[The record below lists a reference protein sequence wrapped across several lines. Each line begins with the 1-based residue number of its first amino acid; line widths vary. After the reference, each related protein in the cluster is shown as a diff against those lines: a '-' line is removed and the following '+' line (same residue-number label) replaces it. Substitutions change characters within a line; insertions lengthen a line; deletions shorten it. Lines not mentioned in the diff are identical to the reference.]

1 MNPTPPQAAGS
12 LNRFLNAIE
21 AAGNKLPH
29 ITMLFIWALVITLVI
44 SLALSYVSFD
54 YRHPSTGAVIAVTN
68 MLAPAN
74 LLDLVVNSVKN
85 FMGFPPLGITLV
97 ATLGIGIAE
106 GSGFIHTLLRKLM
119 SYIPR
124 AALTP
129 AVVIVSIL
137 CHVASDSVYVILM
150 PLAALMFYCAGRHPL
165 AGVACSF
172 AGLSGGFTASYTP
185 SVIDPV
191 MQSFT
196 QAAAQTLDASYSV
209 NVLCNYFFALGGTF
223 FVIAACWYV
232 TDKIVEPRL
241 WATMPL
247 DKGLEND
254 PDLRITP
261 VSALENSAYRQ
272 ACTVFLGLAAL
283 LFVLCWPEG
292 SMLRAPDGS
301 LTSPKAPV
309 MQAIVPLIFIFFSLP
324 GIVYGYAAGT
334 FKSSSDVIKSMEEVM
349 KMLLGFMVFAFFAA
363 QFLYVF
369 GKSGIGTLLAISGA
383 EFLKDL
389 GMPSAGSLLGIIIFT
404 GMLNLLI
411 TSATSKWAILSTIF
425 VPMLMMLGISPELTQ
440 AAFRV
445 SDSAV
450 NVCTPMFPFYPLL
463 IMYCQ
468 KYCKQAGVGTLSSM
482 MIPYTL
488 ALLVALTFVLYNF
501 LRYVA
506 VSSESDPK
514 VGRVPSS
521 EGQRELAKLLAREL
535 EALGLVEIELNEH
548 AILTALLP
556 ANVEGAPAVGWVAH
570 LDTVPVSLSPD
581 VKAQVIHYEG
591 GDVLLNAQKDIWVRL
606 EEHPELAAYAGQDI
620 VFTDGTSVL
629 GADNKAAVANVMTM
643 LAVVTREN
651 RPHGDIR
658 VAFVPDEEIG
668 LCGSKLLDLKK
679 FKVDFAY
686 TIDCCALGEIVW
698 ETFNACSVSIRI
710 KGVTAHPMSAKGV
723 LVNPLLVATDLINRF
738 DRLQTPEQTEGK
750 EGYWWFTDC
759 EANAAECR
767 LTMNIRDFD
776 RSRYDSRKAFVL
788 EAVEAV
794 RAQHPR
800 AVIEA
805 ELVDV
810 YSNIADSLGDD
821 RSPVELLY
829 KAADNLGIT
838 TNTIAM
844 RGGTDGSAL
853 SAKGL
858 VTPNYFTGACNF
870 HSYAEFLP
878 LPSLHKS
885 LEMTLELVRLTAGK

>member
-404 GMLNLLI
+404 GMLNLGDLQ
-411 TSATSKWAILSTIF
+411 
-425 VPMLMMLGISPELTQ
+425 VG
-440 AAFRV
+440 
-445 SDSAV
+445 D
-450 NVCTPMFPFYPLL
+450 PFDHLRPD
-463 IMYCQ
+463 
-468 KYCKQAGVGTLSSM
+468 ADDARH
-482 MIPYTL
+482 L
-488 ALLVALTFVLYNF
+488 A
-501 LRYVA
+501 
-506 VSSESDPK
+506 
-514 VGRVPSS
+514 
-521 EGQRELAKLLAREL
+521 
-535 EALGLVEIELNEH
+535 
-548 AILTALLP
+548 
-556 ANVEGAPAVGWVAH
+556 
-570 LDTVPVSLSPD
+570 
-581 VKAQVIHYEG
+581 
-591 GDVLLNAQKDIWVRL
+591 
-606 EEHPELAAYAGQDI
+606 
-620 VFTDGTSVL
+620 
-629 GADNKAAVANVMTM
+629 
-643 LAVVTREN
+643 
-651 RPHGDIR
+651 
-658 VAFVPDEEIG
+658 
-668 LCGSKLLDLKK
+668 
-679 FKVDFAY
+679 
-686 TIDCCALGEIVW
+686 
-698 ETFNACSVSIRI
+698 
-710 KGVTAHPMSAKGV
+710 
-723 LVNPLLVATDLINRF
+723 
-738 DRLQTPEQTEGK
+738 
-750 EGYWWFTDC
+750 
-759 EANAAECR
+759 
-767 LTMNIRDFD
+767 
-776 RSRYDSRKAFVL
+776 
-788 EAVEAV
+788 
-794 RAQHPR
+794 
-800 AVIEA
+800 
-805 ELVDV
+805 
-810 YSNIADSLGDD
+810 
-821 RSPVELLY
+821 
-829 KAADNLGIT
+829 
-838 TNTIAM
+838 
-844 RGGTDGSAL
+844 
-853 SAKGL
+853 
-858 VTPNYFTGACNF
+858 
-870 HSYAEFLP
+870 
-878 LPSLHKS
+878 
-885 LEMTLELVRLTAGK
+885 

>member
-261 VSALENSAYRQ
+261 VSALENNAYRK

-349 KMLLGFMVFAFFAA
+349 KM
-363 QFLYVF
+363 
-369 GKSGIGTLLAISGA
+369 
-383 EFLKDL
+383 
-389 GMPSAGSLLGIIIFT
+389 LLGIIIFT

-488 ALLVALTFVLYNF
+488 ALLVALTFVLYAF
-501 LRYVA
+501 WGIGIPIGFDSGYVY
-506 VSSESDPK
+506 P
-514 VGRVPSS
+514 
-521 EGQRELAKLLAREL
+521 
-535 EALGLVEIELNEH
+535 
-548 AILTALLP
+548 
-556 ANVEGAPAVGWVAH
+556 
-570 LDTVPVSLSPD
+570 PV
-581 VKAQVIHYEG
+581 K
-591 GDVLLNAQKDIWVRL
+591 
-606 EEHPELAAYAGQDI
+606 
-620 VFTDGTSVL
+620 
-629 GADNKAAVANVMTM
+629 
-643 LAVVTREN
+643 
-651 RPHGDIR
+651 
-658 VAFVPDEEIG
+658 
-668 LCGSKLLDLKK
+668 
-679 FKVDFAY
+679 
-686 TIDCCALGEIVW
+686 
-698 ETFNACSVSIRI
+698 
-710 KGVTAHPMSAKGV
+710 
-723 LVNPLLVATDLINRF
+723 
-738 DRLQTPEQTEGK
+738 
-750 EGYWWFTDC
+750 
-759 EANAAECR
+759 
-767 LTMNIRDFD
+767 
-776 RSRYDSRKAFVL
+776 
-788 EAVEAV
+788 
-794 RAQHPR
+794 
-800 AVIEA
+800 
-805 ELVDV
+805 
-810 YSNIADSLGDD
+810 
-821 RSPVELLY
+821 
-829 KAADNLGIT
+829 
-838 TNTIAM
+838 
-844 RGGTDGSAL
+844 
-853 SAKGL
+853 
-858 VTPNYFTGACNF
+858 
-870 HSYAEFLP
+870 
-878 LPSLHKS
+878 
-885 LEMTLELVRLTAGK
+885 

>member
-74 LLDLVVNSVKN
+74 LLDLVVNSVNN

-261 VSALENSAYRQ
+261 VSALENSAYRK

-488 ALLVALTFVLYNF
+488 ALLVALTFVLYAF
-501 LRYVA
+501 WGIGIPIGFDSGYVY
-506 VSSESDPK
+506 P
-514 VGRVPSS
+514 
-521 EGQRELAKLLAREL
+521 
-535 EALGLVEIELNEH
+535 
-548 AILTALLP
+548 
-556 ANVEGAPAVGWVAH
+556 
-570 LDTVPVSLSPD
+570 PV
-581 VKAQVIHYEG
+581 K
-591 GDVLLNAQKDIWVRL
+591 
-606 EEHPELAAYAGQDI
+606 
-620 VFTDGTSVL
+620 
-629 GADNKAAVANVMTM
+629 
-643 LAVVTREN
+643 
-651 RPHGDIR
+651 
-658 VAFVPDEEIG
+658 
-668 LCGSKLLDLKK
+668 
-679 FKVDFAY
+679 
-686 TIDCCALGEIVW
+686 
-698 ETFNACSVSIRI
+698 
-710 KGVTAHPMSAKGV
+710 
-723 LVNPLLVATDLINRF
+723 
-738 DRLQTPEQTEGK
+738 
-750 EGYWWFTDC
+750 
-759 EANAAECR
+759 
-767 LTMNIRDFD
+767 
-776 RSRYDSRKAFVL
+776 
-788 EAVEAV
+788 
-794 RAQHPR
+794 
-800 AVIEA
+800 
-805 ELVDV
+805 
-810 YSNIADSLGDD
+810 
-821 RSPVELLY
+821 
-829 KAADNLGIT
+829 
-838 TNTIAM
+838 
-844 RGGTDGSAL
+844 
-853 SAKGL
+853 
-858 VTPNYFTGACNF
+858 
-870 HSYAEFLP
+870 
-878 LPSLHKS
+878 
-885 LEMTLELVRLTAGK
+885 

>member
-1 MNPTPPQAAGS
+1 
-12 LNRFLNAIE
+12 
-21 AAGNKLPH
+21 
-29 ITMLFIWALVITLVI
+29 
-44 SLALSYVSFD
+44 
-54 YRHPSTGAVIAVTN
+54 
-68 MLAPAN
+68 
-74 LLDLVVNSVKN
+74 
-85 FMGFPPLGITLV
+85 
-97 ATLGIGIAE
+97 
-106 GSGFIHTLLRKLM
+106 
-119 SYIPR
+119 
-124 AALTP
+124 
-129 AVVIVSIL
+129 
-137 CHVASDSVYVILM
+137 
-150 PLAALMFYCAGRHPL
+150 MFYCAGRHPL
-165 AGVACSF
+165 AGVACSVRRSY
-172 AGLSGGFTASYTP
+172 SGGCTASYTP

-261 VSALENSAYRQ
+261 VSALENSAYRK

-488 ALLVALTFVLYNF
+488 ALLVALTFVLYAF
-501 LRYVA
+501 WGHRHPDRLRFGLRL
-506 VSSESDPK
+506 P
-514 VGRVPSS
+514 
-521 EGQRELAKLLAREL
+521 AREVRG
-535 EALGLVEIELNEH
+535 APRP
-548 AILTALLP
+548 ARTPSRTPPFRLP
-556 ANVEGAPAVGWVAH
+556 AGF
-570 LDTVPVSLSPD
+570 LM
-581 VKAQVIHYEG
+581 Q
-591 GDVLLNAQKDIWVRL
+591 
-606 EEHPELAAYAGQDI
+606 
-620 VFTDGTSVL
+620 
-629 GADNKAAVANVMTM
+629 
-643 LAVVTREN
+643 
-651 RPHGDIR
+651 
-658 VAFVPDEEIG
+658 
-668 LCGSKLLDLKK
+668 
-679 FKVDFAY
+679 
-686 TIDCCALGEIVW
+686 
-698 ETFNACSVSIRI
+698 
-710 KGVTAHPMSAKGV
+710 
-723 LVNPLLVATDLINRF
+723 NRF
-738 DRLQTPEQTEGK
+738 SCNPRKKDRRDDRHPPSLCRRTQRQLPALRRRLLRERPEG
-750 EGYWWFTDC
+750 
-759 EANAAECR
+759 R
-767 LTMNIRDFD
+767 
-776 RSRYDSRKAFVL
+776 
-788 EAVEAV
+788 
-794 RAQHPR
+794 PR
-800 AVIEA
+800 AELRGPARAREA
-805 ELVDV
+805 
-810 YSNIADSLGDD
+810 S
-821 RSPVELLY
+821 RPR
-829 KAADNLGIT
+829 T
-838 TNTIAM
+838 
-844 RGGTDGSAL
+844 
-853 SAKGL
+853 
-858 VTPNYFTGACNF
+858 
-870 HSYAEFLP
+870 
-878 LPSLHKS
+878 
-885 LEMTLELVRLTAGK
+885 

>member
-1 MNPTPPQAAGS
+1 MNPTPPQAAGG

-261 VSALENSAYRQ
+261 VSALENSAYRK

-324 GIVYGYAAGT
+324 GRALR
-334 FKSSSDVIKSMEEVM
+334 
-349 KMLLGFMVFAFFAA
+349 LLGHRHPDR
-363 QFLYVF
+363 LRF
-369 GKSGIGTLLAISGA
+369 G
-383 EFLKDL
+383 
-389 GMPSAGSLLGIIIFT
+389 
-404 GMLNLLI
+404 
-411 TSATSKWAILSTIF
+411 
-425 VPMLMMLGISPELTQ
+425 
-440 AAFRV
+440 
-445 SDSAV
+445 
-450 NVCTPMFPFYPLL
+450 
-463 IMYCQ
+463 
-468 KYCKQAGVGTLSSM
+468 
-482 MIPYTL
+482 
-488 ALLVALTFVLYNF
+488 
-501 LRYVA
+501 LRL
-506 VSSESDPK
+506 P
-514 VGRVPSS
+514 
-521 EGQRELAKLLAREL
+521 AREVRG
-535 EALGLVEIELNEH
+535 ATRPARTPSRTPPFG
-548 AILTALLP
+548 LP
-556 ANVEGAPAVGWVAH
+556 AGF
-570 LDTVPVSLSPD
+570 LM
-581 VKAQVIHYEG
+581 Q
-591 GDVLLNAQKDIWVRL
+591 
-606 EEHPELAAYAGQDI
+606 
-620 VFTDGTSVL
+620 
-629 GADNKAAVANVMTM
+629 
-643 LAVVTREN
+643 
-651 RPHGDIR
+651 
-658 VAFVPDEEIG
+658 
-668 LCGSKLLDLKK
+668 
-679 FKVDFAY
+679 
-686 TIDCCALGEIVW
+686 
-698 ETFNACSVSIRI
+698 
-710 KGVTAHPMSAKGV
+710 
-723 LVNPLLVATDLINRF
+723 NRF
-738 DRLQTPEQTEGK
+738 SCNPRKKDRRHDRHPPSLCRRTQRQLPALRRRLLRERPEG
-750 EGYWWFTDC
+750 
-759 EANAAECR
+759 R
-767 LTMNIRDFD
+767 
-776 RSRYDSRKAFVL
+776 
-788 EAVEAV
+788 
-794 RAQHPR
+794 PR
-800 AVIEA
+800 AELRGPARAREA
-805 ELVDV
+805 
-810 YSNIADSLGDD
+810 S
-821 RSPVELLY
+821 RPR
-829 KAADNLGIT
+829 T
-838 TNTIAM
+838 
-844 RGGTDGSAL
+844 
-853 SAKGL
+853 
-858 VTPNYFTGACNF
+858 
-870 HSYAEFLP
+870 
-878 LPSLHKS
+878 
-885 LEMTLELVRLTAGK
+885 

>member
-261 VSALENSAYRQ
+261 VSALENSAYRK

-383 EFLKDL
+383 EFLNLHLLLAPRHRLRLRRRHLQVLVRRDQVDGRGHEDAARLHGVRLLRRPVPLRLRQVGHRHAARHL
-389 GMPSAGSLLGIIIFT
+389 G
-404 GMLNLLI
+404 
-411 TSATSKWAILSTIF
+411 
-425 VPMLMMLGISPELTQ
+425 
-440 AAFRV
+440 R
-445 SDSAV
+445 
-450 NVCTPMFPFYPLL
+450 
-463 IMYCQ
+463 
-468 KYCKQAGVGTLSSM
+468 
-482 MIPYTL
+482 
-488 ALLVALTFVLYNF
+488 
-501 LRYVA
+501 
-506 VSSESDPK
+506 
-514 VGRVPSS
+514 RVPQ
-521 EGQRELAKLLAREL
+521 GPR
-535 EALGLVEIELNEH
+535 N
-548 AILTALLP
+548 
-556 ANVEGAPAVGWVAH
+556 AVG
-570 LDTVPVSLSPD
+570 
-581 VKAQVIHYEG
+581 G
-591 GDVLLNAQKDIWVRL
+591 
-606 EEHPELAAYAGQDI
+606 LAAGHHH
-620 VFTDGTSVL
+620 L
-629 GADNKAAVANVMTM
+629 H
-643 LAVVTREN
+643 R
-651 RPHGDIR
+651 H
-658 VAFVPDEEIG
+658 
-668 LCGSKLLDLKK
+668 
-679 FKVDFAY
+679 
-686 TIDCCALGEIVW
+686 
-698 ETFNACSVSIRI
+698 
-710 KGVTAHPMSAKGV
+710 
-723 LVNPLLVATDLINRF
+723 
-738 DRLQTPEQTEGK
+738 
-750 EGYWWFTDC
+750 
-759 EANAAECR
+759 
-767 LTMNIRDFD
+767 
-776 RSRYDSRKAFVL
+776 
-788 EAVEAV
+788 
-794 RAQHPR
+794 AQPSHH
-800 AVIEA
+800 
-805 ELVDV
+805 
-810 YSNIADSLGDD
+810 LGDLQVGD
-821 RSPVELLY
+821 PFDHLRPD
-829 KAADNLGIT
+829 ADDARHL
-838 TNTIAM
+838 A
-844 RGGTDGSAL
+844 
-853 SAKGL
+853 
-858 VTPNYFTGACNF
+858 
-870 HSYAEFLP
+870 
-878 LPSLHKS
+878 
-885 LEMTLELVRLTAGK
+885 